1 VPEKVSEIVAKLKA
15 RGLKSPYLRTF
26 VVAPINPLR
35 WLREETP
42 AVEQVLRMM
51 RHRAARFRVEK
62 VRPEDVTGIFGAPEE
77 EE

>member
-1 VPEKVSEIVAKLKA
+1 MV
-15 RGLKSPYLRTF
+15 Y
-26 VVAPINPLR
+26 INPLR

-51 RHRAARFRVEK
+51 RDRAARFHVEK
-62 VRPEDVTGIFGAPEE
+62 VGPEDLTGIFGAPEE